1 MMTEREYLLVS
12 NRVRLTAATAILR
25 DVLSLPDPD
34 DDAKVREALVE
45 LIKIEQR
52 LFNLTKTR
60 N

>member
-25 DVLSLPDPD
+25 DVLCLPNPD